1 MHKKNPIS
9 YLLLLFALLTWL
21 VAGGVPLASAAS
33 TVAITS
39 PTAGQAFSSGS
50 FTASGTATAGKTIT
64 VKVDGNSVGTTLAT
78 GGNWSL
84 NVSGITAG
92 SHSLSA
98 EVNDGPMAYFA
109 NFMSNSV
116 SVVDTNTNIV
126 AQTISTP
133 NGAVGVAYTPD
144 GSKVYVT
151 GFSTS
156 NNVTVIDTA
165 TNTVEATIAVGDNPI
180 GIAINPAGTKA
191 YVTNYV
197 GNTVSVINLA
207 DNTVSGTITV
217 GTSPFGMV
225 FSPDGTRAYVSNSG
239 SGDVTVINTANDSV
253 ITSISYGSQF
263 SGIDINGDGSRVYAV
278 ETLSDR
284 VVVINAA
291 NNTVVSDMATCGN
304 ARNVVHS
311 KTANR
316 LVVACFDFDEIAI
329 YDTTADANTQI
340 GSNLVLANDPF
351 GIDLSRLDSNIAYV
365 SEGGQGD
372 GNKVY
377 RVDITGP
384 TLLGDFTVGDA
395 PISMGRFV
403 VPAAITSAAANF
415 SIDQAASSSD
425 SNTASGPTLPR
436 VGMYLATPALLAL
449 LFTSSVVYYD
459 YRRHR
464 RALQA
469 DYVDSKPTYTL
480 LNHVRRVIIPT
491 ISYRVH
497 ERFG

>member
-1 MHKKNPIS
+1 MLKKIIS
-9 YLLLLFALLTWL
+9 SFFVLLLALPIWSMAGFS
-21 VAGGVPLASAAS
+21 VAEAAS
-33 TVAITS
+33 TVTITS
-39 PTAGQAFSSGS
+39 PTAGQSFNSGS
-50 FTASGTATAGKTIT
+50 FTASGTATAGKTVA
-64 VKVDGNSVGTTLAT
+64 VKIDGNSVGTTLAT

-84 NVSGITAG
+84 NISGITTG

-98 EVNDGPMAYFA
+98 EVSDGPMAYFT

-116 SVVDTNTNIV
+116 SVVDTNTNV
-126 AQTISTP
+126 VTQTINVP
-133 NGAVGVAYTPD
+133 NGSVGVAYSPD

-165 TNTVEATIAVGDNPI
+165 TNTVSATIAVGDTPI

-217 GTSPFGMV
+217 GTSPFGVV
-225 FSPDGTRAYVSNSG
+225 FSPDGSRAYVANNASG
-239 SGDVTVINTANDSV
+239 EVTVINATSDAV
-253 ITSISYGSQF
+253 ITSIAHGGQLA
-263 SGIDINGDGSRVYAV
+263 GIDTNGDGSRVYAAQA
-278 ETLSDR
+278 LSSNVA
-284 VVVINAA
+284 VVNAT
-291 NNTVVSDMATCGN
+291 NNTAMSDITTCSN
-304 ARNVVHS
+304 AQNVAHS
-311 KTANR
+311 KSANR
-316 LVVACFDFDEIAI
+316 LVVACTDDDSLSV
-329 YDTTADANTQI
+329 YNTTVDANTQI

-351 GIDLSRLDSNIAYV
+351 GIDFSRLDSNIAYV
-365 SEGGQGD
+365 TEGGQGD

-384 TLLGDFTVGDA
+384 TLLGDFTVGNA

-403 VPAAITSAAANF
+403 APASVATAAVNF
-415 SIDQAASSSD
+415 SIEQVASSSD

-436 VGMYLATPALLAL
+436 VGMYFATPTLLAL